1 MKNKKNLNSRL
12 SISKSKKSQN
22 RILCNYQPLKIENA
36 KKIDKPSFKKHGTY
50 SNLNNLNSPF
60 NFSMKL
66 IQNSRYSNLKKEKNK
81 SSNISLRTSK
91 TNPIK
96 KKISCPNSLSKKKIK
111 NKTQNQNQKENIK
124 NGGNL
129 ITKMNL
135 LKEDQIKMNILET
148 SISII
153 KDNKENNKK
162 EDKIP
167 KKILSMK
174 KIPQNR
180 QKLNNNLNTNLN
192 TYNKTNYSSCAS
204 NEKKN
209 NLKKENDFDER
220 QSEFLNFEL
229 GENLSGFSIHN
240 LNYENNIEEKEINL
254 DELCSFYQ
262 KKRNLSLLDY
272 NYPSEQS
279 IYCFDINE
287 MKDGENIHEIYKMP
301 LNINNYNCSNKELN
315 NKEFDINK
323 VTHNKNKISEVI
335 FNYNCPYNGKGNLFR
350 NRPLKTK

>member
-1 MKNKKNLNSRL
+1 MKNKKTLNPRL
-12 SISKSKKSQN
+12 SISKSKKPQN
-22 RILCNYQPLKIENA
+22 PIINNYKPIKNDRLKKLE
-36 KKIDKPSFKKHGTY
+36 KPSLNKYGTCSNFKD
-50 SNLNNLNSPF
+50 LNSPF

-66 IQNSRYSNLKKEKNK
+66 IKNSKNSNSKKEKNK

-96 KKISCPNSLSKKKIK
+96 KKISCPNSLSKGKIK
-111 NKTQNQNQKENIK
+111 NKIQNSKENIQ
-124 NGGNL
+124 NGGDL
-129 ITKMNL
+129 ILKMNL

-153 KDNKENNKK
+153 KEKK
-162 EDKIP
+162 EDIKKQDKIP

-174 KIPQNR
+174 KIPQIR

-209 NLKKENDFDER
+209 NLKKENDYDER
-220 QSEFLNFEL
+220 ESEFLNFEL

-240 LNYENNIEEKEINL
+240 LNNEINNEEKEINL
-254 DELCSFYQ
+254 DELCSYYQ
-262 KKRNLSLLDY
+262 KKRNLSLLDN

-287 MKDGENIHEIYKMP
+287 MKDGENIHKVYKMA
-301 LNINNYNCSNKELN
+301 LNINNYNCSHKELN
-315 NKEFDINK
+315 NRNFYID
-323 VTHNKNKISEVI
+323 KNNHIKNTISEVI

>member
-81 SSNISLRTSK
+81 SSNISLRRSK

-240 LNYENNIEEKEINL
+240 LNENNNEEKEINL

-262 KKRNLSLLDY
+262 RKRNLSLLDN
-272 NYPSEQS
+272 NYPSEHS

-287 MKDGENIHEIYKMP
+287 MKDGENIHKVYNMA
-301 LNINNYNCSNKELN
+301 LYINNYNSSHKELN
-315 NKEFDINK
+315 NRKYDINK
-323 VTHNKNKISEVI
+323 NNHNKNTISEVI

>member
-1 MKNKKNLNSRL
+1 
-12 SISKSKKSQN
+12 
-22 RILCNYQPLKIENA
+22 
-36 KKIDKPSFKKHGTY
+36 
-50 SNLNNLNSPF
+50 
-60 NFSMKL
+60 
-66 IQNSRYSNLKKEKNK
+66 
-81 SSNISLRTSK
+81 
-91 TNPIK
+91 
-96 KKISCPNSLSKKKIK
+96 
-111 NKTQNQNQKENIK
+111 
-124 NGGNL
+124 
-129 ITKMNL
+129 MNL

-240 LNYENNIEEKEINL
+240 LNENNNEEKEINL
-254 DELCSFYQ
+254 DELCSYYQ
-262 KKRNLSLLDY
+262 KKRNLSLLDN

-287 MKDGENIHEIYKMP
+287 MKDGENIHKKMA
-301 LNINNYNCSNKELN
+301 LNINNYNCSHKELN
-315 NKEFDINK
+315 NRNFDID
-323 VTHNKNKISEVI
+323 KNNHIKNTISEVI
-335 FNYNCPYNGKGNLFR
+335 FNYNYPYNGKGNLFR

>member
-96 KKISCPNSLSKKKIK
+96 KKISCPNSLSKGKIK
-111 NKTQNQNQKENIK
+111 NKIQNSKENIK
-124 NGGNL
+124 NGGDL
-129 ITKMNL
+129 ILKMNL

-240 LNYENNIEEKEINL
+240 LNNENNNEEKEINL
-254 DELCSFYQ
+254 DELCSYYQ
-262 KKRNLSLLDY
+262 KKRNLSLLDN

-287 MKDGENIHEIYKMP
+287 MKDGENIHKKMA
-301 LNINNYNCSNKELN
+301 LNINNYNCSHKELN
-315 NKEFDINK
+315 NRNFDID
-323 VTHNKNKISEVI
+323 KNNHIKNTISEVI

>member
-1 MKNKKNLNSRL
+1 MKCKKTINPRL
-12 SISKSKKSQN
+12 SISKSKKPQN
-22 RILCNYQPLKIENA
+22 PILNNFKPLKIDRV
-36 KKIDKPSFKKHGTY
+36 KKLDKPSLKKYGTC
-50 SNLNNLNSPF
+50 SNFNDLNSPF

-66 IQNSRYSNLKKEKNK
+66 IKNSNSKNKKNK

-96 KKISCPNSLSKKKIK
+96 KKISCPNSHSKEKIK
-111 NKTQNQNQKENIK
+111 NKIKNRKETIK
-124 NGGNL
+124 NGGDL
-129 ITKMNL
+129 ILKMNL
-135 LKEDQIKMNILET
+135 LKEEQIKMNILET

-153 KDNKENNKK
+153 KEKKENIKK

-174 KIPQNR
+174 KIPQIKR
-180 QKLNNNLNTNLN
+180 KLNNNLNTNLN

-229 GENLSGFSIHN
+229 GENISGFSIHN
-240 LNYENNIEEKEINL
+240 LNNENNNEEKEINL

-262 KKRNLSLLDY
+262 RKRNLSLLDN
-272 NYPSEQS
+272 NYPSEHS

-287 MKDGENIHEIYKMP
+287 MKDGENIHKVYNMA
-301 LNINNYNCSNKELN
+301 LYINNYNSSHKELN
-315 NKEFDINK
+315 NRKYDINK
-323 VTHNKNKISEVI
+323 NNHNKNTISEVI